1 MTILHMCTKNENH
14 IMYGSWEIECDRHN
28 FCYFGPFNA
37 LLLTPLTI
45 HKIKILKK
53 NEKNPQK
60 NKYSCSGPPI
70 FKSGSYRLRF
80 SQLFLRYK

>member
-53 NEKNPQK
+53 NEKNPK
-60 NKYSCSGPPI
+60 KTSTAAVDP
-70 FKSGSYRLRF
+70 
-80 SQLFLRYK
+80 RYLKVEVTD